1 MSKIYLNL
9 LQNNKNKKRN
19 NKKLSNENSL
29 SLKNIFNDLIVIYKN
44 NLKNED

>member
-1 MSKIYLNL
+1 MSKTYLNL

-29 SLKNIFNDLIVIYKN
+29 SLKNIFNDLIVIYENK
-44 NLKNED
+44 LKNED